1 VSLDLARDRRN
12 RDVMRAYDL
21 DALVCRLPENVLLLT
36 GYWPLSSIAFV
47 LYPREGPVTLIAVVT
62 EEEAIPSGAVDKVR
76 TFAYG
81 VVAATDPYGAV
92 RRHLAEAVHAGGL
105 GRGRIGYEG
114 SFEAIAPGH
123 MAAEPLV
130 PAGITR
136 ATIADAAPDAVLV
149 DATTAL
155 YDARAC
161 KTPTEIDYLRRA
173 NQVAA
178 LGLAAFR
185 ATFEPGRTEADVV
198 AAVEAAIR
206 GQGAAVAGARH
217 VRAWAELMSGPASAR
232 AYSAHPAT
240 SRRVIERGDLGL
252 LELATVVDGYWS
264 DLTRTLVAGGA
275 PTTRQRELYAA
286 ILAAHHAVM
295 GAAQPGMTGAQ
306 VDALARGVLDDQGLG
321 GHFVHH
327 TGHGLGFRYHEPQPF
342 LHPANEWEVREG
354 MVTSIEPG
362 LYIEGFGGL
371 RLEENVVFTSGGV
384 ERLSD
389 FDTDL
394 AGARDA
400 PETTNAFADVGS
412 TVSATSGPRAGKET
426 T

>member
-1 VSLDLARDRRN
+1 MSLDLVRDRRN
-12 RDVMRAYDL
+12 HDAMRAHDL

-47 LYPREGPVTLIAVVT
+47 LYPREGPVMLMAVAT
-62 EEEAIPSGAVDKVR
+62 EEEAIPHGAVDEVR

-92 RRHLAEAVHAGGL
+92 RRHLAEAVRAAGL

-114 SFEAIAPGH
+114 SFEAVAPGH

-130 PAGITR
+130 PSRVTQ
-136 ATIADAAPDAVLV
+136 ATIANAAPDATLV
-149 DATTAL
+149 DATAAL
-155 YDARAC
+155 YEARAR
-161 KTPTEIDYLRRA
+161 KTPIEIDQLRRA
-173 NQVAA
+173 NRVAA
-178 LGLAAFR
+178 LGLAAFHT
-185 ATFEPGRTEADVV
+185 AYEPGRTEAEVV

-206 GQGAAVAGARH
+206 GQGIGFEGARH

-232 AYSAHPAT
+232 AYSAHPT
-240 SRRVIERGDLGL
+240 TTRRVIARGDLGL

-275 PTTRQRELYAA
+275 PTTRHQDLYAA
-286 ILAAHHAVM
+286 ILAAHRAVM
-295 GAAQPGMTGAQ
+295 AAGRPGMTGAQ

-321 GHFVHH
+321 AHFVHH
-327 TGHGLGFRYHEPQPF
+327 TGHGLGFRYHEPHPF
-342 LHPANEWEVREG
+342 LHPANEGEVRDG

-362 LYIEGFGGL
+362 LYIEGVGGL

-394 AGARDA
+394 AGARGA
-400 PETTNAFADVGS
+400 PETTSASADAGRAVS
-412 TVSATSGPRAGKET
+412 TTSGPRAGKET